1 MSSLKGREGGKKRG
15 GKKGGRRKK
24 KKKGRV
30 CGKGD
35 REGGRKKQEKR
46 GKKRRNW
53 KQMVHEV
60 NHDAELS
67 MPQMVYSSG

>member
-1 MSSLKGREGGKKRG
+1 MSSLKGREGG
-15 GKKGGRRKK
+15 GKKGE

-30 CGKGD
+30 CGKGE

-67 MPQMVYSSG
+67 MPQMVYSSS

>member
-1 MSSLKGREGGKKRG
+1 MSSLKGREGKKRSG
-15 GKKGGRRKK
+15 G
-24 KKKGRV
+24 KGRV
-30 CGKGD
+30 CGKGE

>member
-1 MSSLKGREGGKKRG
+1 MSSLKGREE
-15 GKKGGRRKK
+15 KK
-24 KKKGRV
+24 KKKKKKEECVER
-30 CGKGD
+30 
-35 REGGRKKQEKR
+35 RGGRKKQEKR
-46 GKKRRNW
+46 GKMRRNW